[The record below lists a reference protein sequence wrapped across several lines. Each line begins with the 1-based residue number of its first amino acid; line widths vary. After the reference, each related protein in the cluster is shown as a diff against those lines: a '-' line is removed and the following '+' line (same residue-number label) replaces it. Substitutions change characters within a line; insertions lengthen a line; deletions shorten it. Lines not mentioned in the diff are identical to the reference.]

1 MAGIPSEKKGA
12 KLFTLPIGQSRPLS
26 DNSKNEITAASH
38 LFFYTISER
47 LFKFPLSYNLCAA
60 FFNVLLGGTS
70 PIKVLQEYSQSE
82 QSKNKSCSTSHLVP
96 FFLPQILV
104 CIFRYLQSC
113 QDSSARIRIL
123 SELIGLLD
131 SNPTNIEALMVF
143 FFSFGICKLLVLN

>member
-1 MAGIPSEKKGA
+1 MSFWYISNLSLFFRESEPVRLLGLQLVGKLMAGIPSEKKGA

-70 PIKVLQEYSQSE
+70 PIKVILPT
-82 QSKNKSCSTSHLVP
+82 SCHINIS
-96 FFLPQILV
+96 FLPSYYRFTSVVSRFL
-104 CIFRYLQSC
+104 C
-113 QDSSARIRIL
+113 
-123 SELIGLLD
+123 IGL
-131 SNPTNIEALMVF
+131 T
-143 FFSFGICKLLVLN
+143 GIFPV